1 MKSLTS
7 VLAGLLLASAGVANA
22 AQPLSEIQ
30 MDSVSAGATAVAT
43 ALAGAAGALAAVT
56 AAGTSTN
63 TVNNSLAT
71 ATAASTA
78 IAATVI
84 IPGGPL
90 LPAIAASS
98 ATVVAT
104 LP

>member
-7 VLAGLLLASAGVANA
+7 AIAGLLLASAGVANA
-22 AQPLSEIQ
+22 AQPLTEVQ
-30 MDSVSAGATAVAT
+30 MDEVSAGATSVAT
-43 ALAGAAGALAAVT
+43 ALAGAAGALTALT

-63 TVNNSLAT
+63 TVNNTLAT

-78 IAATVI
+78 IAATVVI
-84 IPGGPL
+84 AGGPV
-90 LPAIAASS
+90 LPAFAGSS
-98 ATVVAT
+98 AIVVAT